1 MSELPEEFA
10 MIATHFA
17 PLAGDGALNLSDDAA
32 IFTPPP
38 NRELVIS
45 ADAIVETIHFLPTDP
60 PDLVARKL
68 LRVNL
73 SDLAAMGATPLS
85 YLLTVSVPRTTPKTW
100 FAAFAAGLATDQQA
114 FNIHLLGGDTT
125 STPGPSSLSA
135 TIIGHVA
142 RGTALRRTGAQPG
155 DSLWVTGTIGDAALG
170 LLALQGQID
179 DPTGHLSGRYQL
191 PRPRLG
197 LSLHGIVHACM
208 DVSDGLLQDAA
219 HLARAANLTAEIDTA
234 RIPLSPA
241 ARAAENLQLCLT
253 GGDDYELLLAVPPSS
268 EPALL
273 AGCAASAIPIT
284 RIGHVLAGPPEL
296 RLLDPHGKLQSHAP
310 HGWSHF

>member
-10 MIATHFA
+10 IIATHFA

-38 NRELVIS
+38 NRDLVMS
-45 ADAIVETIHFLPTDP
+45 ADVIVETIHFLPSDP

-85 YLLTVSVPRTTPKTW
+85 YLLTLSVPRSTPKTW
-100 FAAFAAGLATDQQA
+100 FAAFAAGLAADQKN

-125 STPGPSSLSA
+125 STPGPISLSA

-142 RGTALRRTGAQPG
+142 PGTALRRMGAQPG

-170 LLALQGQID
+170 LRALQGKIR

-197 LSLHGIVHACM
+197 LALHGIVHACM

-219 HLARAANLTAEIDTA
+219 HLARAANLTVEIEATK
-234 RIPLSPA
+234 IPLSPA
-241 ARAAENLQLCLT
+241 ARAADNLQLCLT
-253 GGDDYELLLAVPPSS
+253 GGDDYELLFAVPPAHEPEMRAAGEASS
-268 EPALL
+268 
-273 AGCAASAIPIT
+273 IPISC
-284 RIGHVLAGPPEL
+284 IGHFLPGPPQV
-296 RLLDPHGKLQSHAP
+296 RILDAQGIIQLQSMK
-310 HGWSHF
+310 GWSHF

>member
-1 MSELPEEFA
+1 VSELPEEFA
-10 MIATHFA
+10 IIAEHFA
-17 PLAGDGALNLSDDAA
+17 PLAGDGALNLCDDAA
-32 IFTPPP
+32 IFTPPTG
-38 NRELVIS
+38 RQLVIS

-85 YLLTVSVPRTTPKTW
+85 YLLTLSVPRTTPRTW
-100 FAAFAAGLATDQQA
+100 FAAFAAGLAADQQD

-125 STPGPSSLSA
+125 STPGPISLSA
-135 TIIGHVA
+135 TIIGHVGP
-142 RGTALRRTGAQPG
+142 GTAFRRSGAQQG

-170 LLALQGQID
+170 LLALKGKIS
-179 DPTGHLSGRYQL
+179 DPTGHLSERYRL

-208 DVSDGLLQDAA
+208 DISDGLLQDAG
-219 HLARAANLTAEIDTA
+219 HLARAANLSVEIDVA
-234 RIPLSPA
+234 NIPLSPA
-241 ARAAENLQLCLT
+241 ARVADNLQICLA
-253 GGDDYELLLAVPPSS
+253 GGDDYELLFAVPPAN

-273 AGCAASAIPIT
+273 AACAGSAISIS
-284 RIGHVLAGPPEL
+284 RIGRFLPGPASV
-296 RLLDPHGKLQSHAP
+296 RLLDAHGTPPNHPIQ
-310 HGWSHF
+310 GWSHF